1 MVEAIDQ
8 GRFHKVPLLFGFN
21 SEECLSPIFLEF
33 LPQARIKAKVWDQD
47 SSNMI
52 ETILNTRDRLQAS
65 KDIKALYTDK
75 RFQEDIAALVK
86 YCTDDQL
93 ILPIVRHAES
103 VSKYDVPVHMY
114 MMAFQFLP
122 HFTPGEY
129 VHLLL
134 FG

>member
-86 YCTDDQL
+86 VCIKECVIVYFL
-93 ILPIVRHAES
+93 IFEEVEDEAS
-103 VSKYDVPVHMY
+103 
-114 MMAFQFLP
+114 
-122 HFTPGEY
+122 
-129 VHLLL
+129 
-134 FG
+134 